1 MNRYIINRLFQMI
14 PVIFGVL
21 LALAGAVSLKNLKHG
36 GHIAALIG
44 VLGFLGT
51 ARSFAKVPALLSG
64 EPVERAA
71 AVGVQAVFAVL
82 CLVFIGLTVKSFF
95 HAMAEHGLEKEHYI
109 GAWTPGTPLPWDV
122 VQSGVSENYFHYELR
137 LAAQDQTGLSCPPD
151 SAGCLA
157 CQACDPNWAFRYG
170 DNANRPVPA
179 AKGGPWRA
187 EDWLPWTQLKASA
200 IDVQAK

>member
-1 MNRYIINRLFQMI
+1 MLSHTSR
-14 PVIFGVL
+14 VS
-21 LALAGAVSLKNLKHG
+21 AVRTS
-36 GHIAALIG
+36 
-44 VLGFLGT
+44 
-51 ARSFAKVPALLSG
+51 
-64 EPVERAA
+64 AA
-71 AVGVQAVFAVL
+71 AGCRTIVL
-82 CLVFIGLTVKSFF
+82 TNGCGGLNP
-95 HAMAEHGLEKEHYI
+95 
-109 GAWTPGTPLPWDV
+109 AWTPGTPLPWDV